1 MVIKRVCY
9 LQVMFTTVICVEN
22 IRRIAAACFFS
33 GFTQEIVLIL
43 LVQPYRTTVGIFDVY
58 CILRSFHTLLA
69 SLVRISVVKRREAK
83 QRVSERALTAGPII
97 LAHVWVGALYAA
109 ECDDDGWCECCGRQR
124 GTRMDIIPLRSFRS
138 RAVLVKS
145 SSTYQRGRVLWCRH
159 SAWPGRCADR

>member
-1 MVIKRVCY
+1 
-9 LQVMFTTVICVEN
+9 MFTTVICVDN

-58 CILRSFHTLLA
+58 CIVRSFHTLLA

-109 ECDDDGWCECCGRQR
+109 ECGMMG
-124 GTRMDIIPLRSFRS
+124 GAYV
-138 RAVLVKS
+138 AVGSGV
-145 SSTYQRGRVLWCRH
+145 H
-159 SAWPGRCADR
+159 AWILFLSGHLDLAQF